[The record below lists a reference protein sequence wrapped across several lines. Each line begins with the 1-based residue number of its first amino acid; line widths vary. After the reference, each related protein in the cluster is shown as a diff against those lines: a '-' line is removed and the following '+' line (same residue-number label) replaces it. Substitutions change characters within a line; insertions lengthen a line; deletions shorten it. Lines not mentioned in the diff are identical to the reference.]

1 MLLTLSLKNLLKT
14 ILLKT
19 IKLSSIQC
27 YIIHS
32 IKIMNLYF
40 VSKNL
45 IHVNFN
51 IILKLKLIVSKE
63 ELLAVN
69 ETKF

>member
-1 MLLTLSLKNLLKT
+1 
-14 ILLKT
+14 
-19 IKLSSIQC
+19 
-27 YIIHS
+27 
-32 IKIMNLYF
+32 MNLYF